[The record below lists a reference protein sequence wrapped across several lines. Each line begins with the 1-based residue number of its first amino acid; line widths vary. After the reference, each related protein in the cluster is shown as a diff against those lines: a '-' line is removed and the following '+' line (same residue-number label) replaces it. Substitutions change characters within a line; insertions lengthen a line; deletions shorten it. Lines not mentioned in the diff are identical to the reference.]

1 MLSNSGTAADSRTEL
16 RVASEIAPSPV
27 EEPSQTRTGV
37 YSVQATSN
45 WNLDI
50 TDGVLDGVYNY
61 PDGAT
66 GSGVDIYVVD
76 TGVYVDHPQFGG
88 RAIKGKDFASS
99 DPCDYQGLTFRQWD
113 GHGTHV
119 AGTIGSQSYGIAKN
133 VRIIDVR
140 VLDNCGYGDTDIAAR
155 ALRWVIRHHKAS
167 RVAVVN
173 MSLGAPADSSTV
185 ILENATRALLADN
198 IIPVVAAG
206 NESSDACGSSPANVN
221 QALTVGAVRSSESDI
236 YMAGYSNY
244 GSCVDLLAPG
254 SSIRSTWNNYRPAA
268 WTAVLAGTSMATPLV
283 SGITALVSQRYP
295 NKCAASVRDAVVA
308 AASPSFG
315 IGNLIGSTPDLV
327 AQLNLAVVPALS
339 VPGNVTQVIPIATA
353 GGTITVG
360 WDRPCSGG
368 SALIDYTMNVYRN
381 GILIDTAVLPGNLNS
396 MVFTGAVNGYS
407 YSFDLAARNA
417 LGSSAVISSRSR
429 EVVAGQ
435 LRVGPANARSITDLV
450 GVRKASQVTV
460 ASGSGGVCA
469 KVNTGTWK
477 LVGLA
482 AGTCDIYVRP
492 FGGGYTYRRS
502 ITVT

>member
-1 MLSNSGTAADSRTEL
+1 M
-16 RVASEIAPSPV
+16 
-27 EEPSQTRTGV
+27 QTRIGV

-50 TDGVLDGVYNY
+50 TDGVLDGAYNY

-66 GSGVDIYVVD
+66 GTGVDIYVVD
-76 TGVYVDHPQFGG
+76 TGIYVDHPEFGG
-88 RAIKGKDFASS
+88 RAIRGKNFASS
-99 DPCDYQGLTFRQWD
+99 DPCDYQSVTYRQWD

-173 MSLGAPADSSTV
+173 LSLGAQADSSTL

-198 IIPVVAAG
+198 VIPVVAAG

-221 QALTVGAVRSSESDI
+221 QALTVGAVRSSGSDI

-244 GSCVDLLAPG
+244 GSCIDLLAPG
-254 SSIRSTWNNYRPAA
+254 SNILSTWNNYRPAG
-268 WTAVLAGTSMATPLV
+268 WTAYSDGTSMATPLV
-283 SGITALVSQRYP
+283 SGIAALVAQRYP

-315 IGNLIGSTPDLV
+315 IRNLIGSTPDLL
-327 AQLNLAVVPALS
+327 AQLNLAVVPAS
-339 VPGNVTQVIPIATA
+339 SAPGNVTQVIPVATA
-353 GGTITVG
+353 GRTITVG

-381 GILIDTAVLPGNLNS
+381 GMLVDTATLPGNLNS
-396 MVFTGAVNGYS
+396 IVVHGTVNGYS
-407 YSFDLAARNA
+407 YSFDVTARNS
-417 LGSSAVISSRSR
+417 LGSSAVVSPRSR
-429 EVVAGQ
+429 EVVSGQ
-435 LRVGPANARSITDLV
+435 LRVGSANARLITDVV
-450 GVRKASQVTV
+450 GVQNASQVTV
-460 ASGSGGVCA
+460 APGSGAVCA
-469 KVNTGTWK
+469 KVNTGTWN

-482 AGTCDIYVRP
+482 SGTCNIYVRP
-492 FGGGYTYRRS
+492 FGGGYTYLRS